1 MVFSN
6 LWILNKDIKKKK
18 LYSNKKL
25 PRGNI
30 YNNLIKD
37 YNVGILTT
45 VIRKDFYSKLEK
57 KFDERFSIIGDFDLF
72 LRLSKLCGF
81 ESIQKPLACY
91 RLHGGNLSIIR
102 KEKEIEELMIW
113 LSENECNLNASDIKN
128 IHIDNN
134 RRGPANTFLKRPEIK
149 IFDLPDDLFSFS
161 LPSSIPSWSINEV
174 FLDVESEIKYSG
186 YIKRHRDEIEKQK
199 KNESL
204 KIWNN
209 FEYSNLPGLSLEAR
223 EKLTNV
229 RPETLGQ
236 AMRVSGITPADISV
250 LMVHIFR

>member
-1 MVFSN
+1 MYSFSKTWSLLSN
-6 LWILNKDIKKKK
+6 VDISTIEDRIKI
-18 LYSNKKL
+18 
-25 PRGNI
+25 RGQ
-30 YNNLIKD
+30 
-37 YNVGILTT
+37 
-45 VIRKDFYSKLEK
+45 IRES
-57 KFDERFSIIGDFDLF
+57 
-72 LRLSKLCGF
+72 LSK
-81 ESIQKPLACY
+81 SISL
-91 RLHGGNLSIIR
+91 
-102 KEKEIEELMIW
+102 
-113 LSENECNLNASDIKN
+113 SDIKN

-134 RRGPANTFLKRPEIK
+134 QRGPANTFLKRPEIK

-174 FLDVESEIKYSG
+174 FLDVEAEIKYSG

-223 EKLTNV
+223 EKLTSV